1 MSQQRINV
9 ANQSLFGRLDW
20 VLVSIYFALIVIGW
34 FNIYSSEYSENQKA
48 MFDFSMSHGKQITWV
63 GISLFVGFIILMLDV
78 RVYHTLGYVFYAVML
93 VLVVATIFVGKV
105 VNGAQGWLQIGG
117 FQLQSAEPMKVATAL
132 ALAKFLS
139 NYGIDLK
146 TRRDKAFAFAIIFLP
161 VALVLAQN
169 DTGSALVFLALFVML
184 FRQGLEPYFIVIP
197 VWIGAV
203 SLMVLVFDKLPVII
217 VLSVIGVIG
226 YLLLRRSPIRA
237 IFLLIVLYLF
247 SLGVVFGVDF
257 AFNKILKDYQRDRIE
272 VLIGKKVDMKGA
284 GYNVHQ
290 SLIAIGSGGFI
301 GKGYLKGTQT
311 KYNFVPEQTTD
322 FIFCTIGEEWGF
334 LGSALVVLL
343 YMALMY
349 RITVIAERQKFV
361 FNRCY
366 AYGVL
371 SIIFIHFLINISMT
385 LGLFPVIGIPLPFI
399 SYGGSAMLG
408 FTILLFILLKLD
420 AANQSAY

>member
-1 MSQQRINV
+1 MANQKINPRG
-9 ANQSLFGRLDW
+9 QSLFGRLDW
-20 VLVSIYFALIVIGW
+20 VLLGIYFTMLIIGF
-34 FNIYSSEYSENQKA
+34 FNIYSSEFSESQQQLV
-48 MFDFSMSHGKQITWV
+48 DFSMSHGKQITWV

-78 RVYHTLGYVFYAVML
+78 RIYHTLGYVFYAGML
-93 VLVVATIFVGKV
+93 ILVVATIFVGKV

-117 FQLQSAEPMKVATAL
+117 FQLQAAEPMKVATAL

-146 TRRDKAFAFAIIFLP
+146 TTRDKAWAMGFIFLP
-161 VALVLAQN
+161 CILVLAQN
-169 DTGSALVFLALFVML
+169 DTGSALVFLALFVVL
-184 FRQGLEPYFIVIP
+184 FRQGLEPWFIVLP
-197 VWIGAV
+197 VYIGVV
-203 SLMVLVFDKLPVII
+203 SLMVLIFDKLPVLI
-217 VLSVIGVIG
+217 VLSVIGVLAYFVI
-226 YLLLRRSPIRA
+226 RRSPKI
-237 IFLLIVLYLF
+237 IILLIACYIL
-247 SLGVVFGVDF
+247 SAGVIMGVDF
-257 AFNKILKDYQRDRIE
+257 AYHKVLKDYQRDRIE

-290 SLIAIGSGGFI
+290 SLIAIGSGGII

-334 LGSALVVLL
+334 LGSLVLMLL
-343 YMALMY
+343 YMALMS
-349 RITVIAERQKFV
+349 RIIIIAERQKFI

-366 AYGVL
+366 AYGLL

-420 AANQSAY
+420 AANWSAY